1 MHIKS
6 KPEMRLYALAI
17 LFCYCINLMCVFSP
31 SGAETERKTG
41 RVETA
46 THNANV
52 LFIGVELEDLT
63 EKDRERYIKYRIL
76 ERSYQG
82 ADEVKKLVKQARPV
96 AIVIKQPSGT
106 MYEYAPD
113 GTMIKTVKSAKEA
126 KKEEEKKKKEEQIQQ
141 AGDIDSFN
149 VPTKVFSGGF
159 SALSPSTGCSTGAL
173 VSPYFPMPQ
182 PCPETMTQGS
192 VFGAIP
198 FPMPVMMGMVDPNM
212 MNSSANSM
220 SGGTSLSGQMNG
232 SMSGNNIN
240 YVSPDNTSKPFPG
253 ANVSESLYPGTAE
266 YSFLPGEGDFLAPP
280 GISLGRQ
287 TLKQLTSLVQQN
299 AYPFWFDNQLTTDT
313 SVINSLGGSNTSF
326 SGGFPT
332 LQINSNT
339 TANAA
344 VVGSQLLGNGVG
356 IGATVFDAVLE
367 GRELKARRAY
377 ADAYANG
384 TPYYQYPQQSRTY
397 YSAMRYQPYPVM
409 PSTAY

>member
-220 SGGTSLSGQMNG
+220 IGGT
-232 SMSGNNIN
+232 
-240 YVSPDNTSKPFPG
+240 V
-253 ANVSESLYPGTAE
+253 YPMQIQAT
-266 YSFLPGEGDFLAPP
+266 PP
-280 GISLGRQ
+280 ENEKEKHKII
-287 TLKQLTSLVQQN
+287 V
-299 AYPFWFDNQLTTDT
+299 
-313 SVINSLGGSNTSF
+313 
-326 SGGFPT
+326 
-332 LQINSNT
+332 
-339 TANAA
+339 
-344 VVGSQLLGNGVG
+344 
-356 IGATVFDAVLE
+356 
-367 GRELKARRAY
+367 GREKTIWLLSVLSIYIGELILNVLMENFKF
-377 ADAYANG
+377 NILNCF
-384 TPYYQYPQQSRTY
+384 
-397 YSAMRYQPYPVM
+397 VM
-409 PSTAY
+409 YVK